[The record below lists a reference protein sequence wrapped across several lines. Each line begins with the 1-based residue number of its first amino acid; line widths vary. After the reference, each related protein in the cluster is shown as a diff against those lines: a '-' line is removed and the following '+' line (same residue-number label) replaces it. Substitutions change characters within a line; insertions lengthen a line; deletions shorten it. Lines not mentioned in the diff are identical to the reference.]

1 MKKYLLSLAA
11 IATMFASCTTDV
23 DIEVKAPEL
32 LDLPTFTAELDETRT
47 NFVDNGDGT
56 GFVQWIEN
64 ENLSIF
70 LTMTKNR
77 NMTYKVKEGSV
88 KNGGKTADMTAVAM
102 GVAPLEIINIDQN
115 YAIYPYSENN
125 GIKMEATGIITTK
138 IANVQSFNPESDFA
152 NIPVVACSPDTNL
165 SFFIPGSAYRLN
177 VNCVDFGVPFVLKK
191 IIFTSMSTEIAGD
204 VEIAMD
210 GTPEAVIVNN
220 GSKSITLDLGEGVEL
235 SEEYRSFYIAMPSVE
250 FPEND
255 RTITYVYTIDGTEC
269 QIVVK
274 KNAAAN
280 MTAGKIQP
288 TSQTLSLPDF
298 SASTA
303 FPTNGGELVG
313 DHTLTNN
320 LSIETAMIVP
330 AGEEATLNLNGKNI
344 VTTKGLYID
353 GEVSAVICAKDGA
366 NLALFGEGA
375 VDGSVY
381 YDYAV
386 ESRGGNVVIKDGTYT
401 GSVTAVYAMDG
412 GTVTIEGGEFK
423 VSESKYGTTYLLN
436 LMGNSDSSIIVKG
449 GKFYGFD
456 PANNEA
462 ENPAVN
468 FVADGYISVE
478 VEENVWEV
486 MPATE
491 TIEVASAAALEDVL
505 VQGGS
510 AVLTDDIAIEK
521 SLVIADD
528 KSATLDLNGNDI
540 TVNTD
545 SNELGEGDAI
555 IVYGDLTINGEG
567 TVTGNTRAVWARSN
581 TGATVTINGGTYVG
595 STKAACEVIY
605 ASGNGQI
612 VINDGDFSATNINE
626 GDFAAPQ
633 YAVLNL
639 HGNGKDG
646 ANITVY
652 GGTFHNFDPANNIS
666 ENPVQSFVAEGYA
679 SVKTSDEV
687 YEVVPLD
694 EAYNMPNAV
703 ITLTAGTYTLP
714 TEFAE
719 GVTLNCQEGV
729 IFEGQSSLDIN
740 GAKIVGAKFANTDE
754 KGKVA
759 TGVINGEFVDCVFE
773 GDYALRN
780 MKLGEKASFDGCEFI
795 GLVYGVHFDGA
806 TTTNTELV
814 FNDCDFTGWN
824 SFGTAITKVTM
835 TGCRFHHSGDNGYGR
850 LRFYQNAV
858 VENSTFDERYDG
870 IDFGDLGNGQGGLE
884 STFTGCAWT
893 NKNIVD
899 LFVFTGLDT
908 VIIDGETY
916 PVVAT
921 TADAVVEALAN
932 GDVVAN
938 ATISVASELDGKG
951 NTLFVDNELTS
962 NHIVTASN
970 DATIKNLN
978 IEGGNIRTTNDKAT
992 YALYF
997 TGGNIV
1003 VDNVSVDEVAYTI
1016 NYQRTSTTASEFTL
1030 TVSNSTLTG
1039 WTSWGTIDWA
1049 KFNDV
1054 HFGIGTY
1061 YEKGSLFC
1069 GGMRPYA
1076 TTTLENCTF
1085 DKNFYISTT
1094 KLSESVTITMK
1105 NCKVNGVVLT
1115 KDNWMSY
1122 LKVEGENTEFVLFE

>member
-102 GVAPLEIINIDQN
+102 GVAPSEIINIDQN

-381 YDYAV
+381 DDYAV

-423 VSESKYGTTYLLN
+423 VSDSKYGTTYLLN
-436 LMGNSDSSIIVKG
+436 LKGNSDSSIIVKG

-456 PANNEA
+456 PANNDA

-486 MPATE
+486 MPANQP
-491 TIEVASAAALEDVL
+491 IEVASAAALEDVL
-505 VQGGS
+505 VQGGE
-510 AVLTDDIAIEK
+510 ATLTDNITTENGLK
-521 SLVIADD
+521 LYADA
-528 KSATLDLNGNDI
+528 KINLNGKTLSYTGND
-540 TVNTD
+540 VLFRVYD
-545 SNELGEGDAI
+545 SGSI
-555 IVYGDLTINGEG
+555 IINGEVANSAIYTNPTTPSNG
-567 TVTGNTRAVWARSN
+567 GNGYVALAFEGAEVTF
-581 TGATVTINGGTYVG
+581 NGGTYTLVG
-595 STKAACEVIY
+595 TCTVAQST
-605 ASGNGQI
+605 GGQI
-612 VINDGDFSATNINE
+612 NVIDGVFDAQKEDGYARGTYTFNCKDEYAKAGKINITGGKFYYFDPARNKAENPQISFVADGYISVEIEENVWEVMPATETIEVASASALKSALAQGGDVKLSADIEVEGPDTYNGGDYLYITESANIDLNGKTLSYTGADRIFYAKGEGVVVTINATNGGKIYVNPKAGVDASTTAGYIASTTDGAKIIVNGGEFEVEGCTTFQASNGLIEINGGSFKANE
-626 GDFAAPQ
+626 NYTTPGKWG
-633 YAVLNL
+633 YAYVLNCTDANYKA
-639 HGNGKDG
+639 GSADIIVNGGSFYK
-646 ANITVY
+646 
-652 GGTFHNFDPANNIS
+652 FDPANNAA
-666 ENPVQSFVAEGYA
+666 EGVGTNFVAEGYI
-679 SVKTSDEV
+679 SVEIEENVWEV
-687 YEVVPLD
+687 MPATETIEVATAAALEDVL
-694 EAYNMPNAV
+694 AQGGKA
-703 ITLTAGTYTLP
+703 TLTANIVLEKSLTVTKDSTLNLNGKNITCDKSDVLVVTNGTLTINGDGVVYASSDNSSSASAVWAKENGNVVINGGTFKVGDDESSKASGNWRNDCIYARDNATITINGGKFQYTGINEEGHKFLLNLRDANN
-714 TEFAE
+714 TTASIVVNGGEFYKFDPANNSAE
-719 GVTLNCQEGV
+719 GVGTNFVAEG
-729 IFEGQSSLDIN
+729 
-740 GAKIVGAKFANTDE
+740 KT
-754 KGKVA
+754 
-759 TGVINGEFVDCVFE
+759 
-773 GDYALRN
+773 
-780 MKLGEKASFDGCEFI
+780 
-795 GLVYGVHFDGA
+795 
-806 TTTNTELV
+806 
-814 FNDCDFTGWN
+814 
-824 SFGTAITKVTM
+824 
-835 TGCRFHHSGDNGYGR
+835 
-850 LRFYQNAV
+850 
-858 VENSTFDERYDG
+858 ST
-870 IDFGDLGNGQGGLE
+870 
-884 STFTGCAWT
+884 
-893 NKNIVD
+893 
-899 LFVFTGLDT
+899 
-908 VIIDGETY
+908 
-916 PVVAT
+916 
-921 TADAVVEALAN
+921 AN
-932 GDVVAN
+932 GDWY
-938 ATISVASELDGKG
+938 
-951 NTLFVDNELTS
+951 
-962 NHIVTASN
+962 IV
-970 DATIKNLN
+970 K
-978 IEGGNIRTTNDKAT
+978 
-992 YALYF
+992 
-997 TGGNIV
+997 
-1003 VDNVSVDEVAYTI
+1003 
-1016 NYQRTSTTASEFTL
+1016 
-1030 TVSNSTLTG
+1030 
-1039 WTSWGTIDWA
+1039 
-1049 KFNDV
+1049 
-1054 HFGIGTY
+1054 
-1061 YEKGSLFC
+1061 
-1069 GGMRPYA
+1069 
-1076 TTTLENCTF
+1076 
-1085 DKNFYISTT
+1085 
-1094 KLSESVTITMK
+1094 
-1105 NCKVNGVVLT
+1105 
-1115 KDNWMSY
+1115 
-1122 LKVEGENTEFVLFE
+1122 